1 MPVYNKEVSSSLVT
15 SFNVSENKLFVV
27 RIVDTAG
34 NVSYNH
40 IRINC
45 IDNAMKSNHVI
56 ISLAGHLVCPR
67 TCSRL
72 QVTDETSAFGGFG
85 GGVNGVLLGDKDVL
99 FSICTKLRCQ
109 HGKYTGR
116 PCICGVLGERT
127 N

>member
-1 MPVYNKEVSSSLVT
+1 MRFRLTRAVLEAPGDHGARSCVMP
-15 SFNVSENKLFVV
+15 
-27 RIVDTAG
+27 RDTG
-34 NVSYNH
+34 
-40 IRINC
+40 
-45 IDNAMKSNHVI
+45 DMKSNLVI
-56 ISLAGHLVCPR
+56 ISLAGHLV
-67 TCSRL
+67 S
-72 QVTDETSAFGGFG
+72 DETSAFGGFG

>member
-1 MPVYNKEVSSSLVT
+1 MRFRLTWAVLEAPGDHGARSCVMP
-15 SFNVSENKLFVV
+15 
-27 RIVDTAG
+27 RDTG
-34 NVSYNH
+34 
-40 IRINC
+40 
-45 IDNAMKSNHVI
+45 DMKSNHVI